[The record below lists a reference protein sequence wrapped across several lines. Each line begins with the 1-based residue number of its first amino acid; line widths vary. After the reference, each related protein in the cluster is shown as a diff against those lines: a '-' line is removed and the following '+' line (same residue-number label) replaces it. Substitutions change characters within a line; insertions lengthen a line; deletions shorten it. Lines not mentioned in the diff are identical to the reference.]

1 MLRRNDPDRDDFQ
14 FQGPLD
20 SLSPIVFPTI
30 AIACSDST
38 SDAPGRRAG
47 AYRRPDRNATSCNR
61 RTPLCGPIRGRGT
74 CRSDSATRPRNCPGK
89 YSPDGNWPG
98 WRYSPKSPRPPGSR
112 QPKPRRRTGRN
123 RPAPRL
129 RNRPESL
136 RRRNSSRCV
145 PPYGYAL

>member
-1 MLRRNDPDRDDFQ
+1 MYATFCSHSR
-14 FQGPLD
+14 
-20 SLSPIVFPTI
+20 TI
-30 AIACSDST
+30 RYEGIYFSIFYTNLNITIIIKFINSFFVNT
-38 SDAPGRRAG
+38 SFFA
-47 AYRRPDRNATSCNR
+47 R